1 MSCKVCLVNTRDVL
15 ELNGMVLLIIQT
27 SHELRDRLI
36 LFRIIN
42 DHSES
47 VNRTDNTMAKSKKD
61 KQRSKK
67 HYTEND

>member
-1 MSCKVCLVNTRDVL
+1 MSCKVCLVNTRDVV

-61 KQRSKK
+61 KQRPKK